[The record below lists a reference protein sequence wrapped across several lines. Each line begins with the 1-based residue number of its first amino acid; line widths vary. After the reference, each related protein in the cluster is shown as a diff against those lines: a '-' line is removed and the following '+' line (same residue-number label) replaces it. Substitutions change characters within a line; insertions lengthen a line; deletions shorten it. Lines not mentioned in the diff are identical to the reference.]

1 VAGSIQREYRDVLT
15 NLPRKIPGMQAV
27 ILAGSHKVVDSVCV
41 DASLD
46 LDTIASEYATLLRIA
61 GRTSEDTGAGDLV
74 EQIVVSEKSTMIAR
88 NVSPEEFLILVC
100 RNQDQIG
107 RARYELRHAAWE
119 IQKRGVVK
127 KA

>member
-1 VAGSIQREYRDVLT
+1 VAGSIQREYRDVLN

-27 ILAGSHKVVDSVCV
+27 ILAGAHKVVDSVCV

-46 LDTIASEYATLLRIA
+46 LDTIAAEYATLFRIA
-61 GRTSEDTGAGDLV
+61 GRTSEDTRAGNLV
-74 EQIVVSEKSTMIAR
+74 EQIVVSERSTMIAR

-100 RNQDQIG
+100 RSDQIG